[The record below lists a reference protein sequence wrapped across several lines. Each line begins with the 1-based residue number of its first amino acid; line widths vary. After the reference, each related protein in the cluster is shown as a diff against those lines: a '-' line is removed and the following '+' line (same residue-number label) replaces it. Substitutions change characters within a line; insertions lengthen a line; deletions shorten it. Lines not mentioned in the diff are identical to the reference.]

1 MKVIEGN
8 IASPLGFS
16 ADGLHAG
23 FKRKKLDFGW
33 IVSEVPANVAGVFTT
48 NKVIAAPL
56 ILTQSCIENEGQMQ
70 AIVVN
75 SGIANSCTGEQG
87 LRDAQTMQ
95 QWAAEKLHIK
105 KEYVGVASTGV
116 IGEMMPMNILENGFS
131 KLVINGNADDFAK
144 SILTTDKDTKTCVV
158 TETFDKDIVTTAGVA
173 KGSGMIHP
181 NMATM
186 LAFITC
192 DANISTQ
199 TLQQALSEIVQI
211 TFNQITVDGDT
222 STNDMVIVMS
232 NGCTNN
238 KEILPNTSD
247 YTKFKAMLF
256 HVMQDLAKKIAK
268 DGEGAT
274 KLIEVN
280 VTGAQNSES
289 ARMIAK
295 CIVGSSLVKTAIFGE
310 DPNWG
315 RIIAAA
321 GYADTTFNPN
331 QIDIAIGN
339 ITVLSKSTPIHF
351 DKEEMQD
358 IMSKDEV
365 TIHMNLNG
373 GQCEGKAWGCDL
385 SYDYVKINELYTT

>member
-144 SILTTDKDTKTCVV
+144 SILTTDKETKTCVV
-158 TETFDKDIVTTAGVA
+158 TETFDKDIVTMAGVA

-199 TLQQALSEIVQI
+199 TLQQALSELVQI

-295 CIVGSSLVKTAIFGE
+295 SIVGSSLVKTAIFGE

-331 QIDIAIGN
+331 QIDIVIGN

-358 IMSKDEV
+358 F
-365 TIHMNLNG
+365 
-373 GQCEGKAWGCDL
+373 
-385 SYDYVKINELYTT
+385 KICVCYI

>member
-144 SILTTDKDTKTCVV
+144 SILTTDKETKTCVV
-158 TETFDKDIVTTAGVA
+158 TETFDKDIVTMAGVA

-199 TLQQALSEIVQI
+199 TLQQALSELVQI

-295 CIVGSSLVKTAIFGE
+295 SIVGSSLVKTAIFGE

-331 QIDIAIGN
+331 QIDIVIGN

-365 TIHMNLNG
+365 TIHMNLNDG
-373 GQCEGKAWGCDL
+373 HCEEKLGDATCHM
-385 SYDYVKINELYTT
+385 IM